1 MHGDLSL
8 ANVVLKGASL
18 TVHLPYQMRKGN
30 GNVGGNHNSRK
41 TWNKAPG
48 TAGVNGSHPRGATM
62 LKGEGRNREKENR
75 GRKKGGRTEIAMI
88 MVAFRHV
95 KQLSARHSHT
105 PSLAQRGSR

>member
-18 TVHLPYQMRKGN
+18 TVHLPYQTRKGN

-62 LKGEGRNREKENR
+62 LKGEGKR
-75 GRKKGGRTEIAMI
+75 GRSFEKKKGRED
-88 MVAFRHV
+88 
-95 KQLSARHSHT
+95 
-105 PSLAQRGSR
+105 